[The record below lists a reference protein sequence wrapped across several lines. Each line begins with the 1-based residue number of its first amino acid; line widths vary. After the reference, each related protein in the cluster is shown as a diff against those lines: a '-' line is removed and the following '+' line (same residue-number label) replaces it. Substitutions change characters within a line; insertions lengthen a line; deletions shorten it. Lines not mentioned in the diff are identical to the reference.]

1 GLGFLLGLK
10 HATEADHLVAVST
23 IVSERR
29 SLWQAAGVGALWG
42 VGHTTSLLAAGLLVI
57 ALGVAIPARVANFLE
72 LAVALMIIFLGT
84 RLLYMILHSRPDLHV
99 HAHTHDGKR
108 HIHLHFHDEHH
119 AHGVGMTHNDMHN
132 GLSGWLPVLVG

>member
-1 GLGFLLGLK
+1 MGEGALCPYLIDGGSSCRVLRMNQSMLATLGLGFLLGLK
-10 HATEADHLVAVST
+10 HTTEADHLVAVST

-72 LAVALMIIFLGT
+72 LA
-84 RLLYMILHSRPDLHV
+84 
-99 HAHTHDGKR
+99 
-108 HIHLHFHDEHH
+108 
-119 AHGVGMTHNDMHN
+119 
-132 GLSGWLPVLVG
+132 